1 MEKSCIFLLLL
12 HVFMPC
18 TAYYASSIIKTD
30 AKSLNVFAGLKQAAQ
45 ILNVPEPGRILYN
58 LSLCSFIICYL
69 L

>member
-30 AKSLNVFAGLKQAAQ
+30 AKSLDVFAGLKQAAQ
-45 ILNVPEPGRILYN
+45 ILNVPEPGRI
-58 LSLCSFIICYL
+58 
-69 L
+69 